1 MTARG
6 PEAWG
11 ERPGRTWPSPP
22 PLEILIPTRNRPAE
36 LATTLAGL
44 AAQTDT
50 DFGVIVS
57 DQSDAEASWEHPA
70 AQAML
75 RVLEAQGRRVAFHRH
90 EPRNGLAEHRQFLL
104 EQSAAPLVL
113 FLDDDVWLAPH
124 GVRTLREA
132 LEGTG
137 AGFVGMAVQG
147 LSYLDDRRE
156 RELEPF
162 EPWDGPVEPERL
174 GRDEPGFER
183 WTLHNAA
190 NPAHLA
196 ARARADGRLRPGGWL
211 AYRVAW
217 VGGCALFRR
226 DALVECGGFEF
237 WRDLPPSHAGEDV
250 VAQWR
255 VMERYG
261 GAGVLPSHAVHLES
275 PTTVPDRDTEATEVL
290 GSGVGSGERCQR

>member
-6 PEAWG
+6 PELWG
-11 ERPGRTWPSPP
+11 EQSGLPEAGKPP
-22 PLEILIPTRNRPAE
+22 VEVLIPTRNRPAE

-44 AAQTDT
+44 AAQTDV
-50 DFGVIVS
+50 DFGVVVS
-57 DQSDAEASWEHPA
+57 DQSDGEPGWKHPA
-70 AQAML
+70 AQAMI
-75 RVLEAQGRRVAFHRH
+75 RVLEAQGRPVAVHRH
-90 EPRNGLAEHRQFLL
+90 GPRQGLAEHRQFLL
-104 EQSAAPLVL
+104 EQSAAPRIL
-113 FLDDDVWLAPH
+113 FLDDDVWLAP
-124 GVRTLREA
+124 GGLRTLREA
-132 LEGTG
+132 LDVTG

-147 LSYLDDRRE
+147 LSYLGDERD

-162 EPWDGPVEPERL
+162 EPWEGPVEPERL
-174 GRDEPGFER
+174 GPDEPGFER

-196 ARARADGRLRPGGWL
+196 ARALTAGRLRTGEWT

-217 VGGCALFRR
+217 VGGCVLFRR

-237 WRDLPPSHAGEDV
+237 WRDLPPVHAGEDV

-275 PTTVPDRDTEATEVL
+275 PTTVPDRDAEATEVL
-290 GSGVGSGERCQR
+290 GSAGQAAR

>member
-1 MTARG
+1 M
-6 PEAWG
+6 
-11 ERPGRTWPSPP
+11 P
-22 PLEILIPTRNRPAE
+22 PLEVLIPTRNRPAE

-44 AAQTDT
+44 TAQTET

-57 DQSDAEASWEHPA
+57 DQSDGEASWEHPA

-75 RVLEAQGRRVAFHRH
+75 RVLEAQGRRVAVRRH
-90 EPRNGLAEHRQFLL
+90 EPRRGLAEHRQFLL
-104 EQSAAPLVL
+104 EQSAAPRVL
-113 FLDDDVWLAPH
+113 FLDDDVWLAPNA
-124 GVRTLREA
+124 VRTLREA
-132 LEGTG
+132 LDVTD

-147 LSYLDDRRE
+147 LSYLDNRRE

-174 GRDEPGFER
+174 GRHEPGFAR

-196 ARARADGRLRPGGWL
+196 ARALADGRLRPGGWL
-211 AYRVAW
+211 AYRIAW

-226 DALVECGGFEF
+226 DVLVECGGFEF
-237 WRDLPPSHAGEDV
+237 WRDLPSSHAGEDV

-261 GAGVLPSHAVHLES
+261 GAGILPSHAVHLES
-275 PTTVPDRDTEATEVL
+275 PTTVPDREAEATEVL
-290 GSGVGSGERCQR
+290 GRVLR